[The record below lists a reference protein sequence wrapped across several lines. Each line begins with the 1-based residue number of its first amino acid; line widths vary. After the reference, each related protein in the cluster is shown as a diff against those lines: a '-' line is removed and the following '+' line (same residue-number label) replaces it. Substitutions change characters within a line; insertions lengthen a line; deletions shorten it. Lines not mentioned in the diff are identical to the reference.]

1 MKRIIITL
9 VVAAVTLCANAQRD
23 VTKFLGIPVDGSK
36 SEMIQKLKAKGFK
49 PTSHDKNI
57 LEGTFNGAKVHIN
70 IVTNGD
76 KVCRLMVCD
85 VNPVDIR
92 SIKIRFNNLC
102 PQFENNPK
110 YISFGYKLIPDDE
123 DIAYEMIVK
132 NKRYE
137 ATFCQKPI
145 LLTEPS
151 ELEKYLKTKY
161 NEVVWDN
168 LTSEQQ
174 AELTKH
180 SMEISLKKPV
190 WFVIEDYYGKYY
202 IILFYDNEYNRANGE
217 DL

>member
-9 VVAAVTLCANAQRD
+9 LVAAVTFCAFAQKEI
-23 VTKFLGIPVDGSK
+23 TQFLGIPVDGSK
-36 SEMIQKLKAKGFK
+36 FEMIQKLKAKGFK
-49 PTSHDKNI
+49 SASHDKNI
-57 LEGTFNGAKVHIN
+57 LEGTFNGFNVYIH

-85 VNPVDIR
+85 ANPVDVR
-92 SIKIRFNNLC
+92 SIQIRFNNLC
-102 PQFENNPK
+102 SQFENNPK
-110 YISFGYKLIPDDE
+110 YVSFDYKLIPDDE

-132 NKRYE
+132 NKRYV
-137 ATFCQKPI
+137 ATFCQRPI

-161 NEVVWDN
+161 NEAVWDN
-168 LTSEQQ
+168 LTPEQQ

-180 SMEISLKKPV
+180 SIEISLKKPV
-190 WFVIEDYYGKYY
+190 WFIIADYFGKYY
-202 IILFYDNEYNRANGE
+202 IAMFYDNEYNRANGE